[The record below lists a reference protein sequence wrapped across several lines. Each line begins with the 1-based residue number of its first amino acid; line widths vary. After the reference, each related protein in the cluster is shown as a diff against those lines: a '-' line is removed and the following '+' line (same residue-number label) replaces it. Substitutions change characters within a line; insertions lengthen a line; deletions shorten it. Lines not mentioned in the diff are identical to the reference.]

1 MGSHAH
7 HSVTTPTCY
16 NHAHLAVATPPLVE
30 APPPGPPPAP
40 RSSRKGSRA
49 RAWLQQVPLLGCLK
63 PWRYCCF
70 FGAIFGIGSN
80 RKIVPLF
87 TTFPHFAPWTALSPF
102 RGHTAFTRWL
112 NKAASLEPLSR
123 MFVYSGRHD
132 TNNHDAAQ
140 QLQNSHAP
148 RTDLLLNSATAAK
161 TVRQLPPSATHF
173 FAF

>member
-1 MGSHAH
+1 M
-7 HSVTTPTCY
+7 
-16 NHAHLAVATPPLVE
+16 E

-63 PWRYCCF
+63 PSRYCCF

-80 RKIVPLF
+80 HKIVPLF
-87 TTFPHFAPWTALSPF
+87 TTFPHFAPRTALSPF
-102 RGHTAFTRWL
+102 RGHTAFTRWH
-112 NKAASLEPLSR
+112 NEAASFEPLSR

-132 TNNHDAAQ
+132 ANNHDAAQ

-148 RTDLLLNSATAAK
+148 RTDPAAK
-161 TVRQLPPSATHF
+161 FSHGSREDRKAATTFSNTFLCFLGISHTNQ
-173 FAF
+173 ALLVNVVDE